1 MGTNQKLTAQQK
13 SERIRAA
20 QERERKEKE
29 RREAAARTKKIFTIV
44 VCVILV
50 LALGIPTVA
59 LAFLGTAPS
68 FRPMTKGVRSVSRLR
83 TPFAFPV

>member
-1 MGTNQKLTAQQK
+1 MC
-13 SERIRAA
+13 IRDS
-20 QERERKEKE
+20 KEKE

-59 LAFLGTAPS
+59 LAFLGNGS
-68 FRPMTKGVRSVSRLR
+68 
-83 TPFAFPV
+83 